1 MRTNGRTEMTKLII
15 ASYNL
20 AKTPQK
26 LETGFAFEIGPRR
39 EIVVFFSI
47 SNCKILF
54 IIFMVN
60 VSGVEG
66 RDIAGVAAISIWM
79 VDGPIGEHLTYLWL
93 PDLWKVLSYSRI
105 HPL

>member
-1 MRTNGRTEMTKLII
+1 
-15 ASYNL
+15 
-20 AKTPQK
+20 
-26 LETGFAFEIGPRR
+26 
-39 EIVVFFSI
+39 
-47 SNCKILF
+47 
-54 IIFMVN
+54 MVN

-66 RDIAGVAAISIWM
+66 RDIAGVAAISMWI